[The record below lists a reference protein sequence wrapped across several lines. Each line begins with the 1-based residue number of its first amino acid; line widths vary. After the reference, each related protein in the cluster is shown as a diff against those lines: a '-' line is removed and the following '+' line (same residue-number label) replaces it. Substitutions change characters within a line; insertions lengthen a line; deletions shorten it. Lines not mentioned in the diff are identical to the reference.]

1 MRIMSIHWRIAFT
14 FFMLLSFTVDTVLA
28 QNPTPQRKGSM
39 KIPFV
44 LSQQIKHSAGAAASF
59 YVIDKG
65 SEPVFG
71 LAYNPSLS
79 LTKAK
84 SDFSFSMGSQLVGGY
99 HLATSV
105 DDSAFMYADLPLL
118 AELNFGHNAS
128 KDFYSDLGWFIGGGY
143 TYRLFKN
150 DWNSGPV
157 GTIGV
162 RGFVFGPSFTIR
174 YSRFFAGADAGP
186 STQSV
191 SLLLNFGRYFEQVKL
206 NNKVSRFSNGFRK

>member
-1 MRIMSIHWRIAFT
+1 MRRMSFQWRIAFM
-14 FFMLLSFTVDTVLA
+14 FFVLLSNTIEIVSA

-44 LSQQIKHSAGAAASF
+44 WSQQIKHSAGAAAAF
-59 YVIDKG
+59 YVIDKS

-79 LTKAK
+79 LTKSK
-84 SDFSFSMGSQLVGGY
+84 SDFSFSIGSQLVGGY
-99 HLATSV
+99 HTATSV
-105 DDSAFMYADLPLL
+105 DDSAFIYADLPLL

-186 STQSV
+186 STQTI
-191 SLLLNFGRYFEQVKL
+191 SLLLNLGRYFDQVKL